1 MLVQAQYWHDPLN
14 EELYKQK
21 STFLSD
27 INNEV
32 QINQSYIDALQK
44 IKNLVFVKFNGDE
57 VLEPL
62 QSEWFGFY
70 KPGFGNE
77 TIPLNETTVWT
88 KVFSSYN
95 TKFIFKLG
103 FCSPNC
109 RVMILENFTT
119 PMVGQREFKI
129 CFSDTSNLYFLFP
142 IYNYPTYIY
151 I

>member
-32 QINQSYIDALQK
+32 QINQSYIDALEK
-44 IKNLVFVKFNGDE
+44 IQNLVFVKFNGDE

-88 KVFSSYN
+88 KVVLCTCKLLELKYLSIKRGFFSKN
-95 TKFIFKLG
+95 K
-103 FCSPNC
+103 
-109 RVMILENFTT
+109 
-119 PMVGQREFKI
+119 
-129 CFSDTSNLYFLFP
+129 
-142 IYNYPTYIY
+142 
-151 I
+151 